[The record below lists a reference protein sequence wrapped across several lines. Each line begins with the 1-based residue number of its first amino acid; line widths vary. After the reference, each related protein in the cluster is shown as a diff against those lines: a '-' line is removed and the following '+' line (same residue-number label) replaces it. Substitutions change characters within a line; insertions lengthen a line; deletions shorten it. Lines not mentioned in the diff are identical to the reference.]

1 MAYGVR
7 SSTFNHPTEILMV
20 CPYIVLVERLP
31 LLHQTVKECSRCCPF
46 WIFTLLKKR
55 ETAGSASRAGGRAA
69 HHRVARSLGQEQ
81 ASSGK
86 SEQRKERVSG
96 GVRKTGSSALADLY
110 ANILQLFLP
119 RFLKYEDLLP
129 AKNLTKNP
137 SSLFLF
143 LLSVPVTVW
152 IESFDFWCS
161 GVNSAGGRRWRWHYL
176 CAVRFSCAPLFYQ
189 CTCVVLC
196 LF

>member
-1 MAYGVR
+1 L
-7 SSTFNHPTEILMV
+7 SILDFHL
-20 CPYIVLVERLP
+20 I
-31 LLHQTVKECSRCCPF
+31 
-46 WIFTLLKKR
+46 KKR
-55 ETAGSASRAGGRAA
+55 ETARWAASRPGGRAA

-86 SEQRKERVSG
+86 SERRKERAGG

-110 ANILQLFLP
+110 AALLQPFLP

-129 AKNLTKNP
+129 AKDLTENL

-152 IESFDFWCS
+152 IESFDSWCS
-161 GVNSAGGRRWRWHYL
+161 GVNPAGGRRWRWHCL
-176 CAVRFSCAPLFYQ
+176 CVVRFSCAPLFYQ